1 MPIISSVAA
10 VVHESP
16 NKYSSEKEL
25 LFPAHGICS
34 SLFIN
39 KKRTLEHTK
48 VLFVRM
54 VGLEPT
60 RGHPRK
66 ILSLVRLP
74 FRHIRMAYVA
84 TQQNK
89 L

>member
-1 MPIISSVAA
+1 M
-10 VVHESP
+10 
-16 NKYSSEKEL
+16 
-25 LFPAHGICS
+25 
-34 SLFIN
+34 
-39 KKRTLEHTK
+39 
-48 VLFVRM
+48 RM

-74 FRHIRMAYVA
+74 FRHIRLYRRYLR
-84 TQQNK
+84 QQHDK